1 MPKSK
6 ANNADIFFQLTKRH
20 LLVFFGNKVRVMYTL
35 LVPVII
41 FVVYIFF
48 LRDLEMLTIQNE
60 LIKMGI
66 SDDATMW
73 HYCETLVDSWMIS
86 GIIGLSTITVA
97 LQANTIIVEDKQ
109 NGVNRDFASSPI
121 NKNVLIASYFFYN
134 FIVTALVCFVFYVI
148 CLIYLAVMGEF
159 LITFANVMTVLA
171 VMLYST
177 VSEIGRAHV

>member
-1 MPKSK
+1 
-6 ANNADIFFQLTKRH
+6 
-20 LLVFFGNKVRVMYTL
+20 
-35 LVPVII
+35 
-41 FVVYIFF
+41 
-48 LRDLEMLTIQNE
+48 
-60 LIKMGI
+60 MGI

-159 LITFANVMTVLA
+159 LITL
-171 VMLYST
+171 ST
-177 VSEIGRAHV
+177 